1 MSVIIRLQNL
11 PWSANALDI
20 RQFFGGLSIP
30 EGGVHIVGGELGDA
44 FIAFSTDE
52 DARQAFNLNGGKIKE
67 IQVKLMLSS
76 RTEMQKVIEAA
87 RNPLAAFMQQNP
99 SVPSIPSILPA
110 AVPPLIMELK
120 KDDSKDKEK
129 RDRRRSRSR
138 SRDRKDRS
146 RERDRR
152 DRRRR
157 DRSRSRSRDRRERRR
172 RSDRSSS
179 RERRSKDRDRRSKDR
194 RRSEEKGFSSNS
206 NSGHSDKDQK
216 VGMWED
222 PIQANQNANL
232 LQQQQALLNPFITN
246 NLEEARRNL
255 NAIGPVSMLLNNR
268 NGFQGQKDGFP
279 GGNRNRENWNTMT
292 GMRQGDAR
300 QNFGSRMDRN
310 AQGNNEGKFGMSN
323 ARHAN
328 QQFGENQG
336 MGYNRQMSM
345 RSGGRSSRFDNGP
358 DRPSLLDLPHPDSN
372 KNCCVSLRPYY
383 GGYGEIRRYFQ
394 GLFIHN
400 TGIKFINDENGK
412 RTGIVYIRFATTDGK
427 MEALQRTGGLLKQ
440 NTVEVV
446 HLEDNIFDVTVD
458 RYRPDFN
465 VEHTERHSPE
475 QSFRHRHSPNFFKKN
490 PPSHFSCI
498 AIEDLPL
505 FTKEQDMLKIF
516 SDFSM
521 LSIWLVNKQRHIV
534 AYIKFANPDDAKK
547 AIAEKGKHIFDGKS
561 LEIRACSDDEYASV
575 SQDEIEIIDDDGDEE
590 KEIEE
595 EEKIFLASEC
605 VSLSGLP
612 LKTNDRDIS
621 DFFSDVAIVPN
632 KIHLV
637 TSNVGFTGQAFCEFS
652 SPTEAEV
659 ALEKNG
665 LPLGSGTVIVE
676 SIPRSEMEVMLGGGS
691 SRKATHNTNQVRPL
705 FARGYGHNF
714 NSRGGG
720 NGPRTH
726 MRRFLPPQVNP
737 SDMGNKGCTLLME
750 NVPYKAG
757 LNEILEFFTG
767 FDIPPDNVLRR
778 YNENGTPSGEAKVIF
793 TNSNDA
799 FQALQD
805 RHLGKIRDRTIY
817 LSQC

>member
-52 DARQAFNLNGGKIKE
+52 DARQAFNLNGGKLKE
-67 IQVKLMLSS
+67 VQVKLMLSS

-99 SVPSIPSILPA
+99 SAQSINSILPA
-110 AVPPLIMELK
+110 AIPPLLNDFK
-120 KDDSKDKEK
+120 KDDSKEK

-157 DRSRSRSRDRRERRR
+157 DRSRSRSRDRRDRRR

-179 RERRSKDRDRRSKDR
+179 REMRSKDRDRRSKDR

-216 VGMWED
+216 IGMWED
-222 PIQANQNANL
+222 PLQAVQSVNL
-232 LQQQQALLNPFITN
+232 LQQQQALLNPFVVN

-255 NAIGPVSMLLNNR
+255 NAVGPTPLLLNNR
-268 NGFQGQKDGFP
+268 NGFQGTKETFASA
-279 GGNRNRENWNTMT
+279 NRNRDNWNS
-292 GMRQGDAR
+292 MRQVDGR
-300 QNFGSRMDRN
+300 PNFLSRN
-310 AQGNNEGKFGMSN
+310 VTGNNEGKFNASN
-323 ARHAN
+323 SRHLN
-328 QQFGENQG
+328 QPFSDNQG
-336 MGYNRQMSM
+336 MGFNRQMNI
-345 RSGGRSSRFDNGP
+345 RSGGRSSRFDNAP
-358 DRPSLLDLPHPDSN
+358 DRPNLLDLPHQDSN

-400 TGIKFINDENGK
+400 TGIKFLNDENGK

-427 MEALQRTGGLLKQ
+427 IEALQRTGGALKQ
-440 NTVEVV
+440 NTVEVM
-446 HLEDNIFDVTVD
+446 HLDDNIFDVTVD

-465 VEHTERHSPE
+465 AEHNERRSPE
-475 QSFRHRHSPNFFKKN
+475 QSYRHRHSPNFFKSN
-490 PPSHFSCI
+490 PPSHFSSI

-521 LSIWLVNKQRHIV
+521 LSIWLVNKQRHVV
-534 AYIKFANPDDAKK
+534 AYIKFANPDDAKN
-547 AIAEKGKHIFDGKS
+547 AIAEKGKYIFDGKP

-575 SQDEIEIIDDDGDEE
+575 SQDEVEIVEDDGDEE
-590 KEIEE
+590 KEIDDD
-595 EEKIFLASEC
+595 KGFIASEC
-605 VSLSGLP
+605 VSLNGLP

-652 SPTEAEV
+652 SPAEAEI

-676 SIPRSEMEVMLGGGS
+676 SISRSEMDATLGGGV
-691 SRKATHNTNQVRPL
+691 RKMNHNSNQARPL
-705 FARGYGHNF
+705 FTRGYGHNF
-714 NSRGGG
+714 NSRGGMG
-720 NGPRTH
+720 GGMGPRPP
-726 MRRFLPPQVNP
+726 MRRFLPPPVNP

-757 LNEILEFFTG
+757 LNEILEFFNG